1 MKHRTMQEARR
12 VDGLEAGLQVRVIAA
27 LVFIA
32 ALLTS
37 WAAYGQSYDPWL
49 RQREVD
55 AAERAARAA
64 ERQAEAAEAQADAA
78 RRGRI
83 ERCFARGERE
93 RCIAMMTPSEQLQFT
108 SMEGAAQAGRGLGE
122 ALRALIGTRSTEEN
136 AAARLRALHP
146 DFEQILADQSFR
158 RWVNDSPTRRELL
171 AKAHSQY
178 DVAAADMLFSAWKQL
193 RATK

>member
-1 MKHRTMQEARR
+1 MK
-12 VDGLEAGLQVRVIAA
+12 RVIAA
-27 LVFIA
+27 FVFIA

-37 WAAYGQSYDPWL
+37 WATYGQSYDPRL

-78 RRGRI
+78 RRERI

-93 RCIAMMTPSEQLQFT
+93 RCLAMMTSFEQNRFI

-122 ALRALIGTRSTEEN
+122 VLRALSGTPSAEEN
-136 AAARLRALHP
+136 AIERLRALHP
-146 DFEQILADQSFR
+146 DYEQILADQSFR
-158 RWVNDSPTRRELL
+158 RWVNDSPTRQELL
-171 AKAHSQY
+171 VKANSQY

-193 RATK
+193 RQR